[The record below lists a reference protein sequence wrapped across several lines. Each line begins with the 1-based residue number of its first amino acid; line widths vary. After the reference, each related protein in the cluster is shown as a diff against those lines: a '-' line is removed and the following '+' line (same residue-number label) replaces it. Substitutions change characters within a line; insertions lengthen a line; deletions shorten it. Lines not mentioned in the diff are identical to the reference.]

1 MIVPRTTEIASLR
14 FALTREEFVAAHVE
28 MLRLAVGRKA
38 RAVMVKWAAAS
49 AAGSLACAGWWV
61 FGMSRGGWAFSL
73 GLPFSFAV
81 FLGALAWMVFR
92 GTTEASAR
100 ARAEKV
106 AHGPMFEDLLNEHS
120 VTLST
125 EGFAFEGG
133 NSSAFNRWR
142 LFESA
147 ELTESFLVLTMADR
161 SVRVI
166 PRRVL
171 ADAEAAARE
180 CAHWIA
186 ADGGGEQRSVVAHL
200 RAHDTPCPKCQYQ
213 LRGLARAQC
222 PECGTVL
229 GRENLPQAFG

>member
-1 MIVPRTTEIASLR
+1 MSVLR

-28 MLRLAVGRKA
+28 MQRSTAGMKA
-38 RAVMVKWAAAS
+38 RAAMRKYAAACGFI
-49 AAGSLACAGWWV
+49 ALMCGGVWV
-61 FGMSRGGWAFSL
+61 YVMRRDGWAFSL
-73 GLPFSFAV
+73 GLPFYFAV
-81 FLGALAWMVFR
+81 FAGGLAWVLFKS
-92 GTTEASAR
+92 TTDASAR
-100 ARAEKV
+100 AQAEKV
-106 AHGPMFEDLLNEHS
+106 AHGPMFEDLLHEHS
-120 VTLST
+120 VTLSAD
-125 EGFAFEGG
+125 GFAFEGG

-171 ADAEAAARE
+171 ADAETAARE

-186 ADGGGEQRSVVAHL
+186 ADGGGEQRSVVAYL
-200 RAHDTPCPKCQYQ
+200 RAHDTPCPKCTYQ
-213 LRGLARAQC
+213 LRDLPRAQC